1 MATFTANRGIDAI
14 KATWLYLYLYRFFY
28 LTTLRLWRY
37 GSFWSWVPSRD
48 AQDDG
53 FNLLQFHEIADAR
66 KDRLAHVTCGRATT
80 TLCFSAVCS
89 FFSLPRPD
97 LPLFAVFWG
106 NLKSNVSFVFL
117 NSCPAVLVWNSGRL
131 TAVSAAPSYL
141 SQFLWRKSARY
152 KPLKLPICVRLCII
166 MSACSHSAVA
176 PSPIQSATQ
185 HWWASKTPEASL
197 FPSSCLTRGGK

>member
-1 MATFTANRGIDAI
+1 MRGMM
-14 KATWLYLYLYRFFY
+14 
-28 LTTLRLWRY
+28 
-37 GSFWSWVPSRD
+37 V
-48 AQDDG
+48 
-53 FNLLQFHEIADAR
+53 FNLLQFHENR
-66 KDRLAHVTCGRATT
+66 GCKTGQTGTCDSWKGDDDSLLFR
-80 TLCFSAVCS
+80 CFNLGPFDMLPLEWICS

-106 NLKSNVSFVFL
+106 NLKSSVSFVFL

-131 TAVSAAPSYL
+131 TSLSAASSYL
-141 SQFLWRKSARY
+141 SQLLWQKSARY

-185 HWWASKTPEASL
+185 HWWASKTPDASL
-197 FPSSCLTRGGK
+197 FPSSCLTQGGK